1 MVTQGFPD
9 NICLPFQIENA
20 DVRGQIVR
28 LGDTVDEVLTKHD
41 YPLPVSQFVGELLT
55 FVVMFGTSLKFEGKL
70 SLQVS
75 GDGPVSMIVADFFT
89 PDKLRAYAQY
99 DKAKV
104 ATLEAEGGD
113 LTFTDWV
120 GKGSLALIIDQG
132 PETDRYQGF
141 VPLEG
146 NNLGDCLQ
154 TYFQQSEQLA
164 TSVCAAVAQVIVPQ
178 DEGAK
183 ESWRAGAIMLQHLP
197 QPNRQKVAGEED
209 PKEIWNRVNILLSTT
224 EPHELLDPMLSPE
237 QLLFRLFHEDGV
249 RVFDARHFQAG
260 CSCDAGRVLSVLR
273 RFDEEDQRDML
284 QDGKINVRC
293 EFCNA
298 AYDFTLEDIAA
309 AEKS

>member
-1 MVTQGFPD
+1 MTQLPETNPD

-41 YPLPVSQFVGELLT
+41 YPRPVSQLVGELLA
-55 FVVMFGTSLKFEGKL
+55 FVVMFGTSLKLEGKL

-89 PDKLRAYAQY
+89 PDTVRAYAQY
-99 DKAKV
+99 NETDV
-104 ATLEAEGGD
+104 AALQAAEGEHT
-113 LTFTDWV
+113 LADWV

-146 NNLGDCLQ
+146 ANLGDCIQ
-154 TYFQQSEQLA
+154 TYFLQSEQLA

-178 DEGAK
+178 ENGAR
-183 ESWRAGAIMLQHLP
+183 ETWRAGAIMLQHLP
-197 QPNRQKVAGEED
+197 QPSRQKIAGEED
-209 PKEIWNRVNILLSTT
+209 PKEIWNRVNILLATT

-249 RVFDARHFQAG
+249 RVFEARGFQAG
-260 CSCDAGRVLSVLR
+260 CSCDAGRVLSVLK
-273 RFDEEDQRDML
+273 RFDEAERQEML
-284 QDGKINVRC
+284 KDGQINVRC

-298 AYDFTLEDIAA
+298 TYDFTLEDIDAA
-309 AEKS
+309 Q